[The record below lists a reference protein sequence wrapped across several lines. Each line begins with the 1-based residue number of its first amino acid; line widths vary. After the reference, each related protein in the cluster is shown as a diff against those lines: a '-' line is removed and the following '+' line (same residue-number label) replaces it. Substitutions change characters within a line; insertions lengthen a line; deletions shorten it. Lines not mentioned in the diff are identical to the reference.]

1 MAFFHDDDGALVV
14 RFAGE
19 TIRIEAWGR
28 DSLRVRARPQDEVRE
43 PIVSALLP
51 PAASAPRVEI
61 EPGEEAGSI
70 VNGRIRARV
79 RFKVRHGAD
88 VRREPIIA
96 FSRADTGAPL
106 LEEARS
112 HFASPAPRAYRR
124 AAGETFHL
132 EQTFASDPDEKLY
145 GLGQPQHGL
154 LDLKGSTIELSQ
166 QNTHVS
172 IPFLLSSR
180 GYGFLWNNPAT
191 GRVELGR
198 NLTRWSAD
206 RTPCLDYWITAGD
219 APRDILRAYVA
230 ATGMPPEMP
239 EWITGFWQSRLRYR
253 TQREMLDVA
262 REHRRRGLPL
272 ACIVI
277 DFFHWTRHGE
287 WTFDP
292 EEWPDP
298 AGMMRELR
306 EMGVESIV
314 SIWPTV
320 NPNAETYGEM
330 RDQGL
335 LMRAERG
342 PGLMTS
348 YPDKNPLAIHAVTY
362 YDATLPRARA
372 YLWEKARDNYLAHGL
387 RNFWLD
393 SCEPELRPHHPED
406 VRLSLGS
413 GSEVLNAY
421 PLLHIQGFREGL
433 TQAGAADGALL
444 VRSAW
449 AGAQRHG
456 IILWSGDVWSNWR
469 DYRAQLVAGL
479 QAGLS
484 GIGVWTT
491 DIGGFYD
498 GHGRDPDFRELLV
511 RWFEFGV
518 FSPVCRLHGFRIPE
532 DTPFPQPETKNPYG
546 RETFSIFTDTGGAN
560 EVWSYGEE
568 VYAIL
573 RDLLETRERL
583 RPYVA
588 AQIAHYAR
596 TGDPVMRPLFYD
608 FPDDAACWSVA
619 DAYLFGP
626 DLLVAPVFESG
637 ARARSVYLPAG
648 ADWREARTGARHRG
662 GRTIEVEAPPGRI
675 PLFIRDGRPD
685 PTAPA

>member
-1 MAFFHDDDGALVV
+1 MAFFHDDGGALIT

-28 DSLRVRARPQDEVRE
+28 DSLRVRARQHDDLRE
-43 PIVSALLP
+43 PLVSALLAP
-51 PAASAPRVEI
+51 PPTTPRVEI
-61 EPGEEAGSI
+61 EPGGEAATI
-70 VNGRIRARV
+70 VNGRLRARIRLV
-79 RFKVRHGAD
+79 VRHGAD
-88 VRREPIIA
+88 VRREPVIA
-96 FSRADTGAPL
+96 FTRADTGQLL
-106 LEEARS
+106 LEETRS
-112 HFASPAPRAYRR
+112 HFASPAPRSYRH
-124 AAGETFHL
+124 AAGDTFRL
-132 EQTFASDPDEKLY
+132 EQTFASDPHEKLY

-154 LDLKGSTIELSQ
+154 LDLKGTTIALCQ

-219 APRDILRAYVA
+219 TPRDILRAYVE
-230 ATGMPPEMP
+230 ATGRAPDMPH
-239 EWITGFWQSRLRYR
+239 WVTGFWQSRLRYR
-253 TQREMLDVA
+253 TQDELLAVA
-262 REHRRRGLPL
+262 REYRRRGLPL

-287 WTFDP
+287 WKFDRT
-292 EEWPDP
+292 EWPDP
-298 AGMMRELR
+298 AGLVRELR
-306 EMGVESIV
+306 DMGVETIV

-330 RDQGL
+330 RDLGL

-342 PGLMTS
+342 PGLITS
-348 YPDKNPLAIHAVTY
+348 YPDKNPLAVHSVTY
-362 YDATLPRARA
+362 YDATNPHARDYVWNRAR
-372 YLWEKARDNYLAHGL
+372 ENYLAHGL

-406 VRLSLGS
+406 VRLALGS

-421 PLLHIQGFREGL
+421 PLLHTQGFRDGL
-433 TQAGAADGALL
+433 RRAGEPDGVLL
-444 VRSAW
+444 LRSAW
-449 AGAQRHG
+449 AGSQRHG
-456 IILWSGDVWSNWR
+456 VILWSGDVWSNWR
-469 DYRAQLVAGL
+469 DFRAQIVAGL

-498 GHGRDPDFRELLV
+498 GHGGNPDFRELLV
-511 RWFEFGV
+511 RWFQFGV
-518 FSPVCRLHGFRIPE
+518 FSPICRLHGFRIPE
-532 DTPFPQPETKNPYG
+532 HVPFPQPDTRNPYG
-546 RETFSIFTDTGGAN
+546 QETFAIFTDTGGAN
-560 EVWSYGEE
+560 ELWSYGEE
-568 VYAIL
+568 VYDIL
-573 RDLLETRERL
+573 RALLAMREKL
-583 RPYVA
+583 RPYVG

-608 FPDDAACWSVA
+608 FPDDAHSWDVA

-626 DLLVAPVFESG
+626 DLLVAPVLEPG
-637 ARARSVYLPAG
+637 ARRRSIYLPAG
-648 ADWREARTGARHRG
+648 AEWRDAHTGARYRG
-662 GRTIEVEAPPGRI
+662 GRTIELDAPLDRI
-675 PLFIRDGRPD
+675 AYLIRGDRSD
-685 PTAPA
+685 PAA

>member
-1 MAFFHDDDGALVV
+1 MSFLHDDGGALVV

-19 TIRIEAWGR
+19 TIRIEAWGA
-28 DSLRVRARPQDEVRE
+28 DSLRLRARRGEEVRE
-43 PIVSALLP
+43 PLVSALLA
-51 PAASAPRVEI
+51 PAPSAPRVTI
-61 EPGEEAGSI
+61 EPGGEAATI
-70 VNGRIRARV
+70 VNGRLTARV
-79 RFKVRHGAD
+79 RLIVRHGAD
-88 VRREPIIA
+88 VRREPVIA
-96 FSRADTGAPL
+96 FSRADTGALL

-112 HFASPAPRAYRR
+112 HFASPAPRAYRQ
-124 AAGETFHL
+124 AAGDTFRL
-132 EQTFASDPDEKLY
+132 EQTFAADPHEKLW

-154 LDLKGSTIELSQ
+154 LDLKGATITLGQ

-219 APRDILRAYVA
+219 TPREILRAYVR

-253 TQREMLDVA
+253 TQDELLAVA

-272 ACIVI
+272 ACVVI

-287 WTFDP
+287 WKFDP
-292 EEWPDP
+292 AEWPDP

-306 EMGVESIV
+306 AMGVETIV

-320 NPNAETYGEM
+320 NPNADTYGEM
-330 RDQGL
+330 RDLGL

-342 PGLMTS
+342 PALMTS

-362 YDATLPRARA
+362 YDATNPRARD
-372 YLWEKARDNYLAHGL
+372 YLWRRAQENYLSHGI

-406 VRLSLGS
+406 VRLAIGS
-413 GSEVLNAY
+413 GSEALNAY
-421 PLLHIQGFREGL
+421 PMLHIQGFREGL
-433 TQAGAADGALL
+433 EKAGAGDGALL

-449 AGAQRHG
+449 AGSQRHG
-456 IILWSGDVWSNWR
+456 IILWSGDVWSNWK
-469 DYRAQLVAGL
+469 DFRAQIVAGL
-479 QAGLS
+479 HAGLS
-484 GIGVWTT
+484 GVGVWTT

-498 GHGRDPDFRELLV
+498 GHGGDPDFRELLV

-518 FSPVCRLHGFRIPE
+518 FTPVCRLHGFRIPE
-532 DTPFPQPETKNPYG
+532 DTPFPQPETRNPYG
-546 RETFSIFTDTGGAN
+546 RETFAIFTDTGGGN
-560 EVWSYGEE
+560 ELWSFGEE
-568 VYAIL
+568 VYALL
-573 RDLLETRERL
+573 RDLLALRERL
-583 RPYVA
+583 RPYVG

-596 TGDPVMRPLFYD
+596 SGDPVMRPLFYD
-608 FPDDAACWSVA
+608 FPDDPLCRDVA

-626 DLLVAPVFESG
+626 DILVAPVLEPG
-637 ARARSVYLPAG
+637 ARSRRVYLPAG
-648 ADWREARTGARHRG
+648 TDWREAESGARHAG
-662 GRTIEVEAPPGRI
+662 GRTIEVEAPLGRI
-675 PLFIRDGRPD
+675 PWFVRANRPD
-685 PTAPA
+685 PLG